1 MCKELAK
8 IIIIRSFI
16 YKFSKRA
23 ICLMKLY
30 LQTMLPLFE
39 CVSKKSADIKLLGE
53 IFCGKQDLRKI
64 STSQKTYDFN
74 DSSLWI

>member
-1 MCKELAK
+1 
-8 IIIIRSFI
+8 
-16 YKFSKRA
+16 
-23 ICLMKLY
+23 MKLY